1 MSLSTKYLGLD
12 LKSPLIASS
21 SPQNSK
27 ISYLRQLED
36 AGAAAVVLPSL
47 FQEQIESRDEELSSA
62 STKESDNN
70 TATSNYFPASEIAP
84 YGLGP
89 DEYLNLIRLAK
100 ENLSIPVIASL
111 NGATE
116 SDWVN
121 YARLFQEAGASAIEL
136 NNYYVPYDFSMSG
149 RDIEQHFISI
159 LSIVRQAVTIPVSVK
174 LLPFMSSLGH
184 YVNELKCKGADGFVL
199 FNRVLQPDID
209 LLTLRL
215 NNRLLLS
222 SKQEMSL
229 SMLWISLLA
238 QNQKRQFSLAAST
251 GVREVDDII
260 KYLLVGADVVMMTSV
275 LLRHGPEYLKVLHDG
290 LEKWVSSRGY
300 SNLSELRGLMSKIW
314 MAQEQ
319 GGGRKSYIKMLNA
332 FQNAAV

>member
-1 MSLSTKYLGLD
+1 M
-12 LKSPLIASS
+12 
-21 SPQNSK
+21 
-27 ISYLRQLED
+27 
-36 AGAAAVVLPSL
+36 
-47 FQEQIESRDEELSSA
+47 
-62 STKESDNN
+62 
-70 TATSNYFPASEIAP
+70 
-84 YGLGP
+84 
-89 DEYLNLIRLAK
+89 
-100 ENLSIPVIASL
+100 
-111 NGATE
+111 
-116 SDWVN
+116 
-121 YARLFQEAGASAIEL
+121 FQEAGASAIEL